1 MRLLL
6 LALIICLGGYSFRLN
21 AKDTFFSKY
30 NFYHLTEE
38 TGLLNNSVTSVIKD
52 SYGYI
57 WIATQDGLARYDGYR
72 FLNYGVEE
80 PFYRLKGN
88 YVYALSEDRHKRLWV
103 GSDAGL
109 DLIDLPTGKVLSLDR
124 LNGNKLPEL
133 AYLSTSFVHAI
144 LQASDGDVWIVTD
157 KLLWC
162 LELDTSGEIAACYR
176 MQKEGENALTAIA
189 ELKGG
194 VCASIGNQVYWMV
207 KNKDHTIGKRL
218 VSKSIVPFSADWR
231 ISCLLEDK
239 GCVWIGSNRGLFR
252 YYRDTRTLKR
262 YRYSSHRE
270 GMLSQA
276 YITDMKLTA
285 DGHLIVSTLNG
296 LNVYNPDSD
305 SFSFIRR
312 LEAPEESGLNSNT
325 IVCLFTDGED
335 IWAGTQDGGVNLLY
349 RPRRLEVSRLG
360 DIPWQLAEGR
370 APQISAI
377 TEDKTGNLWVGTIEG
392 GLYQMNPVT
401 EAVQHYSFVPQNR
414 SSILSNNVNGL
425 LIDSDNHLWAY
436 TWGAG
441 ISELDLNRPQAVF
454 RQHSNGEVPGL
465 EDEFIM
471 SAAEDSINRGIWFG
485 TTHGLVFYDK
495 KQDLFRQVGFGSDV
509 NEFES
514 VGSLC
519 VDRKGRLWVG
529 TSEGLYIVD
538 LFSFAR
544 SRRHFT
550 YTYLRYKLDDTRSTQ
565 VERIN
570 VVFQDAR
577 GNIWLGGKATGLYRL
592 LSDEGGRF
600 LFKHYGPK
608 EGLYENTVYGLAEDG
623 EGSLWLA
630 TENGLCR
637 LKVEENTFIPYGKI
651 DGILDK
657 EYNMHTLYF
666 SSRYNRLYCG
676 KNHGVCEILL
686 KKIPESAGA
695 RGVVISSCR
704 VNGGLWMYGNG
715 KNLSELEEG
724 DKLELALT
732 THEYGYSES
741 VRIRYR
747 LVGNDEEWIEL
758 PSENP
763 VITLSSLP
771 SRNCRLEIQT
781 TNQEGEWQKEV
792 WQLDLKVRPYYYKSW
807 WFWALVILVA
817 GSLSVLFYRYKV
829 RRLKHRQAV
838 LEQLVARRTHE
849 LEVQNHS
856 LEVMAHH
863 VEEMAEEK
871 IRFFTHIT
879 HEFRTPVTLIH
890 GPIEQALSLTS
901 DEEVKEQLHIA
912 ERNVQ
917 DLLSL
922 VNELMDFR
930 KLDTEKVK
938 LNIHPFN
945 LVGMIEDLLL
955 PFNSFVKDRHI
966 TLQTYYH
973 LQGLSVSADPKYLHR
988 VLTNLLANAVKF
1000 TPDGGTIRLY
1010 AARLVDEEGQVQ
1022 LYLSVSD
1029 TGCGIPENDL
1039 QQIFDSFYQSQNTVA
1054 YPVFGQSG
1062 TGIGL
1067 NVCKRIIALHGGV
1080 IYARNNRAGGASFRI
1095 QLPMKDLPKEE
1106 ERTVVETASSE
1117 SEVQKSKSE
1126 PVSPVRATILVVDDN
1141 SDMRRYIHSLLKK
1154 EYKLLEAENGV
1165 KALEILKKH
1174 SVDLIISD
1182 LLMPEMD
1189 GLELSKRVKEN
1200 LETSHIPFL
1209 ILTAVRSEE
1218 NEKIC
1223 YSVGVDEYL
1232 CKPFDAEV
1240 LKYRIRNILALRQG
1254 YQERFSKPVALADV
1268 SELGLVEESR
1278 DKTFMNRAL
1287 ELMKQH
1293 YADSEY
1299 GLDAFIRDMGYSK
1312 TLVNQKM
1319 QNLAGM
1325 PIGQFMKNFRLDMG
1339 YKLLEQGKGEANVSE
1354 VAYAVGF
1361 NDPKYFTK
1369 CFKQRFGCLPSSVGR
1384 S

>member
-1 MRLLL
+1 MKLLL
-6 LALIICLGGYSFRLN
+6 LTLCMMCLGGYPFRLM
-21 AKDTFFSKY
+21 AKGAFFSKY

-38 TGLLNNSVTSVIKD
+38 SGLPNNSVTSVMKD
-52 SYGYI
+52 SFGYI
-57 WIATQDGLARYDGYR
+57 WMATQGGLARYDGYR
-72 FLNYGVEE
+72 FLQYGVDK
-80 PFYRLKGN
+80 PVYRLKGN
-88 YVYALSEDRHKRLWV
+88 YVYTLCEDRHKRLWV

-109 DLIDLPTGKVLSLDR
+109 DLIDLSSGKLLSLDR
-124 LNGNKLPEL
+124 LNGHKIPEL
-133 AYLSTSFVHAI
+133 ASLSTSFVRAI
-144 LQASDGDVWIVTD
+144 LQASNGDIWIVTE
-157 KLLWC
+157 KMLWC
-162 LELDTSGEIAACYR
+162 LEMEGSGKIAACYR
-176 MQKEGENALTAIA
+176 MQGDGENLLTALT

-194 VCASIGNQVYWMV
+194 VCASIGNQIYWMV
-207 KNKDHTIGKRL
+207 KNKEHTIGKRL
-218 VSKSIVPFSADWR
+218 VSKAIVPFSADWR
-231 ISCLLEDK
+231 ISCLLEYQN
-239 GCVWIGSNRGLFR
+239 CVWIGSNRGLFR
-252 YYRDTRTLKR
+252 YYRDTKTLKR

-285 DGHLIVSTLNG
+285 SGRLIVSTLNG
-296 LNVYNPDSD
+296 LNVYEPESD

-312 LEAPEESGLNSNT
+312 SETPEEGGLNSNT

-370 APQISAI
+370 TPQVSAI

-392 GLYQMNPVT
+392 GLYQLNPVT
-401 EAVQHYSFVPQNR
+401 EAVRHYSFVPQNR

-425 LIDSDNHLWAY
+425 LIDSENHLWAY

-441 ISELDLNRPQAVF
+441 ISELDLNRPQSAF

-471 SAAEDSINRGIWFG
+471 SAAEDSINRGLWFG

-495 KQDLFRQVGFGSDV
+495 KQDQFRRVGLDSRV

-550 YTYLRYKLDDTRSTQ
+550 YTYLRYKLDDARSTQ

-570 VVFQDAR
+570 VAFQDSR
-577 GNIWLGGKATGLYRL
+577 GNIWLGGKTTGLYRL
-592 LSDEGGRF
+592 ISDEGGRF
-600 LFKHYGPK
+600 QFKHYGQK
-608 EGLYENTVYGLAEDG
+608 DGFYDHAVYGLTEDHK
-623 EGSLWLA
+623 GSLWIA
-630 TENGLCR
+630 TESGLSR
-637 LKVEENTFIPYGKI
+637 LRMDKETFISYGKT

-657 EYNMHTLYF
+657 EYSMHTLYF

-676 KNHGVCEILL
+676 KDHGVCEISL
-686 KKIPESAGA
+686 KTIPESAEA
-695 RGVVISSCR
+695 RTMYVSAVR
-704 VNGGLWMYGNG
+704 VNGGLWKYGNG
-715 KNLSELEEG
+715 RNLLGLEEG

-732 THEYGYSES
+732 TREYGYSDAI
-741 VRIRYR
+741 RIRYR
-747 LVGNDEEWIEL
+747 LDRKGEEWTEL
-758 PSENP
+758 PAKNP
-763 VITLSSLP
+763 VIVLSSLP
-771 SRNCRLEIQT
+771 SGNCRLKIQT
-781 TNQEGEWQKEV
+781 TNQGGEWQEGI
-792 WQLDLKVRPYYYKSW
+792 QELDIQVNPYYYKSW
-807 WFWALVILVA
+807 WFWSLILVA
-817 GSLSVLFYRYKV
+817 MGCLSVVFYRYKV
-829 RRLKHRQAV
+829 RQLKRRQMV
-838 LEQLVARRTHE
+838 LEKLVAQRTHE

-871 IRFFTHIT
+871 IRFFTRIT
-879 HEFRTPVTLIH
+879 HEFRTPVTLIQ
-890 GPIEQALSLTS
+890 GPVHQALSLTS
-901 DEEVKEQLHIA
+901 DEEVKEQLQIA
-912 ERNVQ
+912 ERNVE

-938 LNIHPFN
+938 LDIHPFN
-945 LVGMIEDLLL
+945 LTGMMEDLLL
-955 PFNSFVKDRHI
+955 PFMAFVKDRHL

-973 LQGLSVSADPKYLHR
+973 LQGLSVCADPKYLHR

-1010 AARLVDEEGQVQ
+1010 AARLVDKEGKVQ

-1029 TGCGIPENDL
+1029 TGCGIPEEDL

-1067 NVCKRIIALHGGV
+1067 DVCKRIVALHGGV
-1080 IYARNNRAGGASFRI
+1080 IYARNNPAGGASFRI
-1095 QLPMKDLPKEE
+1095 LLPMKDLPVEE
-1106 ERTVVETASSE
+1106 VAASETASSNTH
-1117 SEVQKSKSE
+1117 VPKNE
-1126 PVSPVRATILVVDDN
+1126 PVSPSQATVLLVDDN
-1141 SDMRRYIHSLLKK
+1141 SDMRRYIRSLLKK
-1154 EYKLLEAENGV
+1154 EYRLLEAENGL
-1165 KALEILKKH
+1165 KALEVLKKH

-1182 LLMPEMD
+1182 LLMPAMD
-1189 GLELSKRVKEN
+1189 GMELSKKVKEN

-1218 NEKIC
+1218 NEKKC

-1240 LKYRIRNILALRQG
+1240 LKYRIRNILNLRRR
-1254 YQERFSKPVALADV
+1254 YQERLSKPAALVDM
-1268 SELGLVEESR
+1268 SELGLIEESR
-1278 DKTFMNRAL
+1278 DKTFMNKAV
-1287 ELMKQH
+1287 ELMKLH

-1319 QNLAGM
+1319 QNLAGV

-1339 YKLLEQGKGEANVSE
+1339 YQLLEQKKGEANVSE

-1369 CFKQRFGCLPSSVGR
+1369 CFKLRFGCLPSSVGHD
-1384 S
+1384 